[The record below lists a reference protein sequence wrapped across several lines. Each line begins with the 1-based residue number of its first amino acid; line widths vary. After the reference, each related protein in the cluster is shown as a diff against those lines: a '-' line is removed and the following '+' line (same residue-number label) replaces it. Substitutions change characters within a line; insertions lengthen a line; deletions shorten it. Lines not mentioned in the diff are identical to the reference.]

1 MRHQLHCAHNC
12 KSDYDSPEYWV
23 SRGFVLT
30 GGRAN
35 FTSDSLYHAEES
47 GNGSLLGTSPS
58 APLPCSASGDPGRT
72 GVYDVSCDYGDES
85 GSAPAF
91 SEKLSSFRTLLSVS
105 SSNLLS
111 SEDLKKASEA
121 IEENRKAVVGR
132 STDVCRFKTQSI
144 AVTAGSVC
152 TIDDFFGAADEG
164 PQSTRLLVSGTKLQA
179 RRDFSATPA
188 GGSPFFTI
196 EIEACSSE
204 IGDSDGIAGSFA
216 DSSMIPYAGAVP
228 EAKARTFQAASLSEG
243 PAPGFPLSRQRC
255 ATAAERRNLPR
266 RFTLLRSETAFRE
279 DCGLFTLFQTH
290 ASHSRRQS
298 AGKAL

>member
-1 MRHQLHCAHNC
+1 
-12 KSDYDSPEYWV
+12 
-23 SRGFVLT
+23 
-30 GGRAN
+30 
-35 FTSDSLYHAEES
+35 
-47 GNGSLLGTSPS
+47 
-58 APLPCSASGDPGRT
+58 
-72 GVYDVSCDYGDES
+72 
-85 GSAPAF
+85 
-91 SEKLSSFRTLLSVS
+91 VS

-243 PAPGFPLSRQRC
+243 AGTGFSVEPATVCDSSGKTESAPEIYAVALGDGVQGGLRSFYALPDSCVSQPE
-255 ATAAERRNLPR
+255 AERRESVIRVRLTSAQSGSSDAASAVFPPGRSKNTRREVCRNKLPSGIPSR
-266 RFTLLRSETAFRE
+266 KHVSCGKQSGGNEQASGPEGAF
-279 DCGLFTLFQTH
+279 F
-290 ASHSRRQS
+290 
-298 AGKAL
+298 